1 MLDMDLL
8 KAFVSV
14 VDAGGFTRA
23 GERVHRTQSTVSQQI
38 RRLEDHLGHQLL
50 VRDARG
56 VTPTAEGER
65 LLGYARRIL
74 ALGAEAKAALSG
86 AAPALVVRLGIPDD
100 FALAA
105 LTQVIADFA
114 RARPGV
120 RLAVE
125 CGLSCDIAAAFA
137 RGDLDIALVKR
148 EPASGPA
155 VAVWPERLVWV
166 AGQDTVVDPDTIP
179 LVAFRQGCLYRNRA
193 VHALEKS
200 GRAWRIAYECP
211 SLIGID
217 AALAGGLGVAV
228 LSTLSLTRREP
239 NLRVLSAADLWPP
252 IPPTE
257 LALRVADP
265 ACAATRDLAALV
277 AAFCDREAACA
288 KAA

>member
-23 GERVHRTQSTVSQQI
+23 GARVHRTQSTVSQQI
-38 RRLEDHLGHQLL
+38 RRLEDQLGHQLL
-50 VRDARG
+50 VREARG
-56 VTPTAEGER
+56 VALTAEGER

-74 ALGAEAKAALSG
+74 ALGAEAQAALAG
-86 AAPALVVRLGIPDD
+86 TMPARVVRLGIPDD

-105 LTQVIADFA
+105 LTSVIADFA

-125 CGLSCDIAAAFA
+125 CGLSRELFAAFA
-137 RGDLDIALVKR
+137 RGDLDLVLHKR
-148 EPASGPA
+148 EPGSGPA
-155 VAVWPERLVWV
+155 AAVWPEQLLWV
-166 AGQDTVVDPDTIP
+166 TGRDVEPDEACAG

-193 VHALEKS
+193 VHALEAA
-200 GRAWRIAYECP
+200 GRPWRIAYECA
-211 SLIGID
+211 SLIGIE

-228 LSTLSLTRREP
+228 LSQWAVSPR
-239 NLRVLSAADLWPP
+239 LRVLAEPDRWPP

-257 LALRVADP
+257 LALLVDQR
-265 ACAATRDLAALV
+265 ACAATRDLAGLIT
-277 AAFCDREAACA
+277 AFCDREAGCA
-288 KAA
+288 AAA